1 MTDSNNVAKTGDEP
15 HHVLIVGGGF
25 GGLFAAK
32 SLGARHKDKSNFRV
46 TLLDKRNFHL
56 FQPLL
61 YQVATGG
68 LVVGDIA
75 TPHRVMLRR
84 YKNVQALMG
93 TAYDL
98 DPEKRIVYHEF
109 GEIHYDTLIAATG
122 VKHSY
127 FGHDEWRPHAPGL
140 KTVEHALEMRRKIFS
155 AFERAEVE
163 SDAEKRK
170 ALLTFVVVGAGPTGV
185 ELAGALGELAHH
197 TMANDFRDIDPR
209 EVKIFLVEGAPK
221 VLPVYDDKLSGK
233 AERMLQELGVTVVKS
248 SFVEHIEPGMVR
260 MRSGDDVREVP
271 AETVLWAAGVT
282 ASAFGQV
289 LTERVGVELD
299 RQGKVLINKDMS
311 LPGHPEIFVVGD
323 LGKYEPDNGGFL
335 PGFAQVAIQQGR
347 YVAKL
352 LKARADNKV
361 IKPFKYD
368 DKGSMAV
375 IGRNRAVGDLNF
387 MRVSG
392 FSAWLLWVAI
402 HVWSLMNIEQ
412 RLSVMTNWIWKYIT
426 RKSGSRLITG
436 DPPRTREIQT
446 SKKQTSK

>member
-1 MTDSNNVAKTGDEP
+1 MNSPESDNSSGNKP

-32 SLGARHKDKSNFRV
+32 ALGEKNREKADIKV

-98 DPEKRIVYHEF
+98 DPDRRKVFHEF
-109 GEIHYDTLIAATG
+109 GEIEYDTLIVATG

-127 FGHDEWRPHAPGL
+127 FGHDEWRPFAPGL

-155 AFERAEVE
+155 AFERAEAE
-163 SDAEKRK
+163 SDPLKRK

-197 TMANDFRDIDPR
+197 TMVNDFRSINTGDVEIL
-209 EVKIFLVEGAPK
+209 LVEGASK
-221 VLPVYDDKLSGK
+221 VLPVYDDTLSAK
-233 AERMLQELGVTVVKS
+233 AEKMLQELGVNVIKN
-248 SFVEHIEPGMVR
+248 SFVENIQSGNVLI
-260 MRSGDDVREVP
+260 RSGDESREVNT
-271 AETVLWAAGVT
+271 ETVLWAAGVT

-289 LTERVGVELD
+289 LAERTGVELD
-299 RQGKVLINKDMS
+299 RQGKVLVNKDMT
-311 LPGHPEIFVVGD
+311 LPGHPDIFVVGD
-323 LGKYEPDNGGFL
+323 LGKYERAEGLYL
-335 PGFAQVAIQQGR
+335 PGLAQVAIQQGR

-352 LKARADNKV
+352 LKSRLSGKTL
-361 IKPFKYD
+361 KPFQYD

-375 IGRNRAVGDLNF
+375 IGRNRAIGDLKF
-387 MRVSG
+387 MKISG
-392 FSAWLLWVAI
+392 FSAWLLWVGI
-402 HVWSLMNIEQ
+402 HVWSLMSFEQ
-412 RLSVMTNWIWKYIT
+412 RLSVMANWVWKYIT
-426 RKSGSRLITG
+426 RESGSRLITG
-436 DPPRTREIQT
+436 DPPRTRDIQSQHNT
-446 SKKQTSK
+446 YK

>member
-1 MTDSNNVAKTGDEP
+1 MTTAQTEKNSDQKP

-32 SLGARHKDKSNFRV
+32 ALGKKNKSKADFRV

-75 TPHRVMLRR
+75 TPHRVILRK

-98 DPEKRIVYHEF
+98 DPVNRKVYHEF
-109 GEIHYDTLIAATG
+109 GEIEYDTLIAATG

-127 FGHDEWRPHAPGL
+127 FGHDEWRPFAPGL

-155 AFERAEVE
+155 AFERAEIE
-163 SDAEKRK
+163 SDPAKRK

-197 TMANDFRDIDPR
+197 TMVKDFRSINPR
-209 EVKIFLVEGAPK
+209 EVEIHLVEGAPR
-221 VLPVYDDKLSGK
+221 VLPVYDDKLSAD
-233 AERMLQELGVTVVKS
+233 AEKMLHELGVTVLKS
-248 SFVEHIEPGMVR
+248 SFVEKIESGLVHIR
-260 MRSGDDVREVP
+260 TDDETRQLA

-282 ASAFGQV
+282 ASAFGRV
-289 LTERVGVELD
+289 LAERAGVELD
-299 RQGKVLINKDMS
+299 RQGKVLVNKDMS
-311 LPGHPEIFVVGD
+311 LPGYPEIFVVGD
-323 LGKYEPDNGGFL
+323 LGKYEVESGRFL
-335 PGFAQVAIQQGR
+335 PGLAQVAIQQGR
-347 YVAKL
+347 YVAGL
-352 LKARADNKV
+352 LKARIQGKSV
-361 IKPFKYD
+361 KPFEYD

-387 MRVSG
+387 MRISG
-392 FSAWLLWVAI
+392 FSAWLLWVGI
-402 HVWSLMNIEQ
+402 HVWSLMSIEQ
-412 RLSVMTNWIWKYIT
+412 RLSVMMNWVWKYIT
-426 RKSGSRLITG
+426 RESGSRLITG
-436 DPPRTREIQT
+436 DPPRTRDIQ
-446 SKKQTSK
+446 SSRKNR